1 MSGFRDR
8 VPNRLPLVFLLALM
22 VALFSGILFTDRIVR
37 APDILN
43 EFYWGVY
50 TSHGAPLWS
59 MLKINLANAG
69 WDPYI
74 NGGHTND
81 GGMVSTQ
88 FLYLYRLIF
97 GLIPAPASVA
107 WFMVLHLFLGGAG
120 TFCYCRVAGCSRG
133 AALLGALVF
142 ALCTENVSLINAG
155 HVMKIATIAHAP
167 WIFYFLEK
175 GFRSGRWFPY
185 LCAGMVLAFQF
196 FNTHWQIAF
205 YTCLAVGVYVII
217 RLAAGPFSGEPAAAT
232 GRTLLMSIVMTLFF
246 LAASA
251 ISLAPL
257 AAWSTDTN
265 RGVHSGANQGKGG
278 LDRDEAMM
286 WSLPPEEAAAF
297 LIPGLFGL
305 SRQEGGDRPLPG
317 HTYYWGRMVFTQTA
331 SYFGLLPWLLLPLP
345 LIFRRDRITVAALVA
360 VAGGILFAMGK
371 YTPFYQFL
379 YDWLPGIDR
388 FRVPKMILF
397 ITALGLAV
405 LAARGLDLLRDDD
418 VRRSPKLAGWF
429 RWLLAVPLL
438 LALLLLT
445 EKLAGSWLRGEL
457 MELLTRPTRYQAGV
471 ELAAQRWLNL
481 ERETG
486 LALGLAS
493 LQVLLLLAA
502 ARRYLSANVA
512 VLVLLAVFTADL
524 WRVNR
529 SFLVLTDPPLRTEQS
544 RTPAM
549 RWLLHQQGT
558 RQQET
563 VPAYRVLPLG
573 DLDPMRF
580 AAERLPVLYTANAVQ
595 KRRWQEYLDRV
606 SFANRLPDLMNVRW
620 LVCTAQQYGRFAPH
634 LGESYRIVFREGDEL
649 VLENSR
655 VLPKAWLTTA
665 VAVASDPDERLRLL
679 ADPAFDPQRLSLV
692 ETAPPQPPGGGA
704 TGTVRVERLEAE
716 RIDLTA
722 ATPAAALLVLGEK
735 HHQGWRATVDGAT
748 VPVVPVNHV
757 LRGVYLSPGTHRVA
771 FTFAP
776 LPYRIGRGVT
786 LAAFAFFALAAL
798 REWRH
803 RRKDHHAP

>member
-1 MSGFRDR
+1 MKDR
-8 VPNRLPLVFLLALM
+8 ALNWPPLMFLLLLM

-50 TSHGAPLWS
+50 NAYGAPLWS
-59 MLKINLANAG
+59 MLKLNLANAG

-120 TFCYCRVAGCSRG
+120 TFYYCRLVGCSRT

-167 WIFYFLEK
+167 WVFYFLEK
-175 GFRSGRWFPY
+175 GFRDRRWFPY
-185 LCAGMVLAFQF
+185 LCAGLVLAFQF

-205 YTCLAVGVYVII
+205 YTCLAVGGYVII
-217 RLAAGPFSGEPAAAT
+217 RLLAGLCSGESTAAT
-232 GRTLLMSIVMTLFF
+232 GRTLLMSSVMTLFF
-246 LAASA
+246 LAAAA

-257 AAWSTDTN
+257 ASWSTDTN
-265 RGVHSGANQGKGG
+265 RGAHSGANQGKGG

-286 WSLPPEEAAAF
+286 WSLPPEETAAF
-297 LIPGLFGL
+297 LVPGLFGL
-305 SRQEGGDRPLPG
+305 SRQEGGDMPRPG

-345 LIFRRDRITVAALVA
+345 LIFRRDRITLAALAA

-371 YTPFYQFL
+371 YTPLYQLL

-418 VRRSPKLAGWF
+418 IRRSPKLKGWF
-429 RWLLAVPLL
+429 RWLLAIPLL
-438 LALLLLT
+438 LAALLLT
-445 EKLAGSWLRGEL
+445 EKLAGGWLRGEL

-471 ELAAQRWLNL
+471 ELATQRWLNL

-486 LALGLAS
+486 LALALAS

-502 ARRYLSANVA
+502 AKRYLSVGVA
-512 VLVLLAVFTADL
+512 TLALLALFTADL
-524 WRVNR
+524 WRVNH
-529 SFLVLTDPPLRTEQS
+529 SFLVLTDPPQRTEQS
-544 RTPAM
+544 LTPAM
-549 RWLLHQQGT
+549 RWLKGQTGSSGNG
-558 RQQET
+558 
-563 VPAYRVLPLG
+563 VPVYRVLPLG

-580 AAERLPVLYTANAVQ
+580 AAARLPVLYTSNAVQ

-606 SFANRLPDLMNVRW
+606 TFTNRLPDLMNVRW
-620 LVCTAQQYGRFAPH
+620 LVCTEPVLAQITPH
-634 LGESYRIVFREGDEL
+634 LGEAYRIVFREGGE
-649 VLENSR
+649 VILENR
-655 VLPKAWLTTA
+655 GVLPKAWLVPTA
-665 VAVASDPDERLRLL
+665 RVAADPTERLNLL
-679 ADPAFDPQRLSLV
+679 TAPSFDPARQALV
-692 ETAPPQPPGGGA
+692 ETTPQVSLDGTA
-704 TGTVRVERLEAE
+704 SGTVRLERLEAE
-716 RIDLTA
+716 RISL
-722 ATPAAALLVLGEK
+722 ATDAAAAGLLVLGEK
-735 HHQGWRATVDGAT
+735 YHQGWRATVDGAP
-748 VPVVPVNHV
+748 VPVVAVNHI
-757 LRGVYLSPGTHRVA
+757 LRGIYLPPGSHRVE
-771 FTFAP
+771 FSFAP
-776 LPYRIGRGVT
+776 LPYRIGRGIT
-786 LAAFAFFALAAL
+786 LAAFTFFALAAL
-798 REWRH
+798 WEWR
-803 RRKDHHAP
+803 RRRRGSRAD